1 MMRECICLINIALRK
16 NLTTKNFMM
25 RNIFLYSFLLLIGV
39 SLASCGGGV
48 DCDDEQAVAD
58 AFTNGFSDVLTAS
71 LAFDN
76 DPNDANC
83 QSLISAIDS
92 WINNLEDFEDCAD
105 EFGQGDEFRETIN
118 EARAD
123 LSDLPCG

>member
-39 SLASCGGGV
+39 
-48 DCDDEQAVAD
+48 
-58 AFTNGFSDVLTAS
+58 VLTAS
-71 LAFDN
+71 LAFFN

-123 LSDLPCG
+123 ISDLPCG